1 MVIAPD
7 TYSLPPEGVSNGLK
21 DQFLCVLIAVSMNPW
36 KKKQAVKPVSISNF
50 MMQFGIIFRDLTLY
64 KIKTKFS

>member
-1 MVIAPD
+1 MIALD
-7 TYSLPPEGVSNGLK
+7 TYSLPLEGVNNGLK
-21 DQFLCVLIAVSMNPW
+21 DQSLCVLIAVNMNPGQ
-36 KKKQAVKPVSISNF
+36 KKQAVKPVSISNF